1 MVGDVGY
8 DHRSKCAIVGEKSVD
23 IYTQG
28 QPTRGTSY
36 LPVRSLD
43 DCLTLR

>member
-1 MVGDVGY
+1 MVY
-8 DHRSKCAIVGEKSVD
+8 DCRRSKCVIVGEKSVD

-36 LPVRSLD
+36 LSD
-43 DCLTLR
+43 HLTIV